1 MHMQVDDISSQCWYC
16 LPDDDDDLDGGRG
29 DDDADADNFAA
40 CFRRLVS
47 KLCQVKVWLANHLLI
62 I

>member
-1 MHMQVDDISSQCWYC
+1 LPDDD
-16 LPDDDDDLDGGRG
+16 DDDDDLDGGRG

>member
-1 MHMQVDDISSQCWYC
+1 MQVDDISSQYSYC
-16 LPDDDDDLDGGRG
+16 LPDDDDDDLDGGGG
-29 DDDADADNFAA
+29 DDDPDADIFAA
-40 CFRRLVS
+40 CFRPLVY